1 MFSYKHSMKQ
11 KRGFGVF
18 YDLVI
23 PQMQP
28 PRSILEVGIGGGGS
42 HFMWSK
48 NFPDARVVGIDP
60 LLPNV
65 DNDSRKG
72 GVAGTMGALQ
82 QLAKFKLNM
91 QINID
96 FLFADGLAEHTVK
109 QLQRS
114 YGEFDLIVFDAP
126 DYHHENFLR
135 VVELYAPLL
144 SSTGLLV
151 NELPGIRG
159 LKLRAKEIL
168 QTPDPQI
175 ARWQTQINQGCVIY
189 NFDEISTHVEQ
200 EETHPGHWRDNRI
213 AVYNNSVYKLLNT
226 QELDQYIWR
235 PEHDVNN
242 K

>member
-1 MFSYKHSMKQ
+1 MKQ
-11 KRGFGVF
+11 PRGFGVF

-23 PQMQP
+23 PQLVQHGDL
-28 PRSILEVGIGGGGS
+28 RRILEVGIGGGGS

-60 LLPNV
+60 LLPDV
-65 DNDSRKG
+65 DNNSRKG

-96 FLFADGLAEHTVK
+96 FLFADGLAESTIQ
-109 QLQRS
+109 QLQRN
-114 YGEFDLIVFDAP
+114 YGDFDLIVFDAT
-126 DYHHENFLR
+126 DYQHENFLR

-144 SSTGLLV
+144 SSRGLLV

-159 LKLRAKEIL
+159 WKVRAQEIL

-175 ARWQTQINQGCVIY
+175 ARWQAQINQGCVIY
-189 NFDEISTHVEQ
+189 NFDGISTHVEQ

-213 AVYNNSVYKLLNT
+213 AVYKNPVYESLNT
-226 QELDQYIWR
+226 QELDQFIWR
-235 PEHDVNN
+235 PEHEASS
-242 K
+242 

>member
-1 MFSYKHSMKQ
+1 MKQ
-11 KRGFGVF
+11 PRGFGVF

-23 PQMQP
+23 PQLVQHGDL
-28 PRSILEVGIGGGGS
+28 RRILEVGIGGGGS

-60 LLPNV
+60 LLPDV
-65 DNDSRKG
+65 DNNSRKG
-72 GVAGTMGALQ
+72 GLSGTMGALQ

-96 FLFADGLAEHTVK
+96 FLFADGLAESTIQ
-109 QLQRS
+109 QLQRN
-114 YGEFDLIVFDAP
+114 YGDFDLIVFDAT
-126 DYHHENFLR
+126 DYQHENFLR

-144 SSTGLLV
+144 SSRGLLV

-159 LKLRAKEIL
+159 WKVRAQEIL

-175 ARWQTQINQGCVIY
+175 ARWQAQINQGCVIY
-189 NFDEISTHVEQ
+189 NFDGISTHVEQ

-213 AVYNNSVYKLLNT
+213 AVYKNPVYESLNT
-226 QELDQYIWR
+226 QELDQFIWR
-235 PEHDVNN
+235 PEHEASS
-242 K
+242 